1 MGDLHLA
8 LPVPLFLRQDE
19 ALPKGRLGPT
29 IGSEDDHDEYAPR
42 EARHSWCWWVKVGV
56 HSGVYQPKLAML
68 R

>member
-29 IGSEDDHDEYAPR
+29 IGSEDDHDEDVPS
-42 EARHSWCWWVKVGV
+42 EACDS
-56 HSGVYQPKLAML
+56 
-68 R
+68 